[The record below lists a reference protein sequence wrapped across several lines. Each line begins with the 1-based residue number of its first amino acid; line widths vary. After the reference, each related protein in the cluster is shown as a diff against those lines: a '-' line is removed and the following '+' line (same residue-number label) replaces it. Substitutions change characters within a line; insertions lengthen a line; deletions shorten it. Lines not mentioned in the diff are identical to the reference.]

1 MATLS
6 ITVPDA
12 VVPRIKTAMGHWDNT
27 VIPAVWIDATLT
39 DVQVAIKAFIKSQVI
54 NYETT
59 QAAIAKNAAVSGE
72 SW

>member
-1 MATLS
+1 MAQLT

-12 VVPRIKTAMGHWDNT
+12 VVSRIKTAMGHLDSASQQW
-27 VIPAVWIDATLT
+27 VDATVS
-39 DVQVAIKAFIKSQVI
+39 DVQDAIKGFIKAQVI

-59 QAAIAKNAAVSGE
+59 QAAIQQRDTLSKE